1 MVSDPHITTR
11 YPGTDPDTLFDL
23 LDYLR
28 EQGFKI
34 TTDTYALVQDLILVL
49 VALGEDVKDKE
60 VLTSYLA
67 PVLCTNLREQVNFP
81 QYVDRWYSGS
91 VAEKQQYDQEIH
103 EQVHRT
109 VSLWQTWWWVIAVGA
124 LLSAAIVWISMDKP
138 RPVELKSNPENAA
151 EAVKSAAGAAAADIS
166 KTPSHV
172 RWHFLWHF
180 VPFVPI
186 TLLGYVAWWYVR
198 GRLFLQRRA
207 SEESPDLITVSLGS
221 QLSQQLDQPSLRR
234 TAGELRRRY
243 LAPSEELAIE
253 QTMERTIRNNGEFS
267 PVYRSRLV
275 APEYLVLIDRK
286 SFKDHNAHLVG
297 EVIEQ
302 LQSKQ
307 VQIEKFYFDSDPRSL
322 FAASA
327 QGSPIPLRELLA
339 RNLDARILIFT
350 DGEGFFDAVTGE
362 VENWSEM
369 LWNRSQVA
377 VFTSRER
384 EAWGYREQAL
394 NERAI
399 CQPATIDSV
408 IAFAKSCNG
417 MRLQET
423 HRISINA
430 LLPAELSE
438 RPARWLERDSPQ
450 PMLVAQVLQAVHR
463 FLGDEGYFWLA
474 ACAAY
479 PALNFNLTLYLGNE
493 LTDAAGQPLF
503 TLERAASLF
512 RLPWMQEGYMPDW
525 LRLRLL
531 EELSP
536 EQTQNIR
543 QVLNRLWISAAV
555 GSSKAIDLEIARKYS
570 HSLMLF
576 GTLLYRGLRR
586 SSPAESPLRDY
597 VFASVMFGRSHAPLA
612 VRIPRF
618 WRSLLRSRKDRA
630 PKPGETARPPKLLWK
645 YRWLAIAPYVSPM
658 LGFCS
663 WLVGIETSYKKAV
676 PFAFIFFAIVPIVFP
691 LIKSVRRRHQ
701 VLYHAYQAL
710 YLWLMPVL
718 YILLVIVLAE
728 TRMLNDTYLLLALL
742 FYSLIPT
749 CPLFIGLWLTGIVSA
764 LRGNTVRLPLWLGRL
779 ARRTADRW
787 VIVSSDTRVQQKV
800 AQAELSAAA

>member
-1 MVSDPHITTR
+1 MVSQPHITTR
-11 YPGTDPDTLFDL
+11 YPGTDPDMLFDL

-28 EQGFKI
+28 EQGFKV

-67 PVLCTNLREQVNFP
+67 PVLCTNPREQVNFS

-91 VAEKQQYDQEIH
+91 FAEKHQHDQEIH
-103 EQVHRT
+103 EQLHRT

-124 LLSAAIVWISMDKP
+124 LLLAAIVWISHDKP
-138 RPVELKSNPENAA
+138 GHVELKSNPENAA
-151 EAVKSAAGAAAADIS
+151 EAMKNAAGAAAAGIS
-166 KTPSHV
+166 QSPSHV
-172 RWHFLWHF
+172 LWHFLGHF
-180 VPFVPI
+180 VPFVVI
-186 TLLGYVAWWYVR
+186 TLLAYVAWWYVR

-207 SEESPDLITVSLGS
+207 SAESPDLITVSLGS
-221 QLSQQLDQPSLRR
+221 QLSQQLDQAFLRR

-297 EVIEQ
+297 ELIEQ

-322 FAASA
+322 FPTSA
-327 QGSPIPLRELLA
+327 QGSPIALRELLA

-350 DGEGFFDAVTGE
+350 DGEGLFDAVSGE
-362 VENWSEM
+362 VENWSDI
-369 LWNRSQVA
+369 LWKRSQVA
-377 VFTSRER
+377 VFTAREK
-384 EAWGYREQAL
+384 EAWGYREQVL

-399 CQPATIDSV
+399 CLPATIDSV

-417 MRLQET
+417 MRIQET
-423 HRISINA
+423 HRISTYA

-438 RPARWLERDSPQ
+438 RPARWLERDSPE
-450 PMLVAQVLQAVHR
+450 PAHVTQVLQAVHR

-479 PALNFNLTLYLGNE
+479 PALNFNLTLYMGNE
-493 LTDAAGQPLF
+493 LKDAAGQPLF

-536 EQTQNIR
+536 EQTQSLR
-543 QVLNRLWISAAV
+543 QALNRLWISAAV

-570 HSLMLF
+570 HSLMIF
-576 GTLLYRGLRR
+576 GRLLYRGLRR
-586 SSPAESPLRDY
+586 SAPAESLLRDY
-597 VFASVMFGRSHAPLA
+597 VFASVMFGRSRASLA

-618 WRSLLRSRKDRA
+618 WRGLLRSRKDGK
-630 PKPGETARPPKLLWK
+630 PKPGETARPPKMLWK
-645 YRWLAIAPYVSPM
+645 YRCLAIVPYVSPVVG
-658 LGFCS
+658 LFAWIVGFD
-663 WLVGIETSYKKAV
+663 TTYKRVV
-676 PFAFIFFAIVPIVFP
+676 PFVLLFFAIAPIAFP
-691 LIKSVRRRHQ
+691 LITSVRRRHQ

-710 YLWLMPVL
+710 YLWLLPVL
-718 YILLVIVLAE
+718 YILFGIVLIATKMYSILALVI
-728 TRMLNDTYLLLALL
+728 
-742 FYSLIPT
+742 YSLILA
-749 CPLFIGLWLTGIVSA
+749 CPLFVGFWLTAVVST

-779 ARRTADRW
+779 ARLSADRW
-787 VIVSSDTRVQQKV
+787 VIAPADTRVQQKV
-800 AQAELSAAA
+800 AETELSAAA